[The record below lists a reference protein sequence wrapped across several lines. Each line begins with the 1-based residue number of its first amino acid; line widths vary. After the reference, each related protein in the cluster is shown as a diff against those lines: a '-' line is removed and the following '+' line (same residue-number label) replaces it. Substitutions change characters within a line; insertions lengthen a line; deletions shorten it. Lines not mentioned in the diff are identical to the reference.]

1 MVFWKTKPEI
11 LYLLSEE
18 LHLREVFL
26 LQHYIP
32 QVGVGKN
39 ARAFKPSK
47 AMLNLRQHCLKSS
60 LKYMFT

>member
-1 MVFWKTKPEI
+1 MVLWKTKPEI

-39 ARAFKPSK
+39 DQNK
-47 AMLNLRQHCLKSS
+47 A
-60 LKYMFT
+60 